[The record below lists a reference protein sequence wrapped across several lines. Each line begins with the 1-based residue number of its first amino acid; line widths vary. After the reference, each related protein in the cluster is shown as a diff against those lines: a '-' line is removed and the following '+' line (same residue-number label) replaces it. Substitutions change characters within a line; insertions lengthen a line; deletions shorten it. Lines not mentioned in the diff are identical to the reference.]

1 MFPVDSGSIADWV
14 GAIGGLLAVVASV
27 LAWKSSDRINKR
39 MLALEEKRE
48 TDKRRLQIRG
58 QAESIFAAGVK
69 LPDRD
74 GAGRW
79 GIYLFN
85 GSDQPIFDI
94 TVESNRLDSG
104 MRNATCEIGLLPPGR
119 YIMPA
124 DAQYH
129 WGALV
134 NLDRC
139 EEEVDLLVKGK
150 GKKMITEMRFSDYRR
165 HNWCLKDGM
174 LQEIPEENPS
184 CLLYTSPSPRD
195 AHESRMPSSA

>member
-1 MFPVDSGSIADWV
+1 MFPIDLGSIADWV

-48 TDKRRLQIRG
+48 ADKRLLRVRG
-58 QAESIFAAGVK
+58 QAESVFAAGVT
-69 LPDRD
+69 LPEMD
-74 GAGRW
+74 GARRW

-94 TVESNRLDSG
+94 AIESRRLDNGSK
-104 MRNATCEIGLLPPGR
+104 NATCEIGLLPPGR
-119 YIMPA
+119 YVMPA
-124 DAQYH
+124 DAKYH

-139 EEEVDLLVKGK
+139 REEVDLLVKGK
-150 GKKMITEMRFSDYRR
+150 GKGMITEMRFSDYRR
-165 HNWCLKDGM
+165 RRWCLKEGV
-174 LQEIPEENPS
+174 LQELSEE
-184 CLLYTSPSPRD
+184 D
-195 AHESRMPSSA
+195 D

>member
-1 MFPVDSGSIADWV
+1 
-14 GAIGGLLAVVASV
+14 
-27 LAWKSSDRINKR
+27 
-39 MLALEEKRE
+39 
-48 TDKRRLQIRG
+48 
-58 QAESIFAAGVK
+58 
-69 LPDRD
+69 
-74 GAGRW
+74 
-79 GIYLFN
+79 
-85 GSDQPIFDI
+85 
-94 TVESNRLDSG
+94 

-184 CLLYTSPSPRD
+184 D
-195 AHESRMPSSA
+195 ARN

>member
-1 MFPVDSGSIADWV
+1 M

-48 TDKRRLQIRG
+48 ADKRLLRVRG
-58 QAESIFAAGVK
+58 QAESVFAAGVN
-69 LPDRD
+69 LPERD
-74 GAGRW
+74 GAGKW

-94 TVESNRLDSG
+94 TVESRRLDNGSK
-104 MRNATCEIGLLPPGR
+104 NATCEIGLLPPGR
-119 YIMPA
+119 YVMPA
-124 DAQYH
+124 DAKYR

-139 EEEVDLLVKGK
+139 KEEVEGCFASLFGSFESFQAQF
-150 GKKMITEMRFSDYRR
+150 IFIQSAETEVLISYYMAVLHVCDRSVV
-165 HNWCLKDGM
+165 
-174 LQEIPEENPS
+174 IPDVP
-184 CLLYTSPSPRD
+184 
-195 AHESRMPSSA
+195 

>member
-134 NLDRC
+134 NLDLC

-184 CLLYTSPSPRD
+184 D
-195 AHESRMPSSA
+195 ARN